1 MYRIK
6 NSKHLASLINYT
18 NLNNMISEA
27 EMTEFLNQAKEWN
40 FNSVTI
46 NPTYVPLAKEI
57 LADCD
62 TRVGS
67 VIGFPLGCENT
78 ESKIAEAL
86 TLVEKGADEIN
97 SVINLNHVVNEKY
110 DLIEDEAKQIKE
122 ALGDTTLKMI
132 IESKILEDEQKAN
145 LVIRLEN
152 ANVDYIKT
160 STGFLTPNHIYEI
173 VNDINIFQKYAPKT
187 KIEVYDG
194 IDIWKMAHQVLTGG
208 ADLIASNNGYQIVSK
223 YKELRENTQVKPKS
237 IKLSKD

>member
-1 MYRIK
+1 MSHQLKK
-6 NSKHLASLINYT
+6 NWLIVK
-18 NLNNMISEA
+18 I
-27 EMTEFLNQAKEWN
+27 
-40 FNSVTI
+40 
-46 NPTYVPLAKEI
+46 
-57 LADCD
+57 
-62 TRVGS
+62 GS
-67 VIGFPLGCENT
+67 VIGFPLGSENT
-78 ESKIAEAL
+78 ESKVAEAL
-86 TLVEKGADEIN
+86 KKKKKGADEVN
-97 SVINLNHVVNEKY
+97 AVINLNHVVSEKY

-194 IDIWKMAHQVLTGG
+194 IDIWKMAHQVLTAG

-223 YKELRENTQVKPKS
+223 YKELRENTQIKPKPITLKKQIEPAS
-237 IKLSKD
+237 PFIFFI

>member
-27 EMTEFLNQAKEWN
+27 EMTEFLNQAKELN

-46 NPTYVPLAKEI
+46 NPTYVPLAKDI
-57 LADCD
+57 LADSD
-62 TRVGS
+62 VKVGS
-67 VIGFPLGCENT
+67 VVGFPLGFENT

-86 TLVEKGADEIN
+86 SLIDNGADELN
-97 SVINLNHVVNEKY
+97 SIINLNHVASEKF
-110 DLIEDEAKQIKE
+110 DLIEEEAKQLKE
-122 ALGDTTLKMI
+122 AMGDTTLKMI

-145 LVIRLEN
+145 IAIRLEN
-152 ANVDYIKT
+152 ANVDFIKT
-160 STGFLTPNHIYEI
+160 SSGFLTPNHIYEI

-194 IDIWKMAHQVLTGG
+194 IDIWKMAHQVLTAG
-208 ADLIASNNGYQIVSK
+208 ADLIASNNGYNIVSK
-223 YKELRENTQVKPKS
+223 YKELRENTQVKPKP
-237 IKLSKD
+237 ITLKK

>member
-1 MYRIK
+1 MYRVK
-6 NSKHLASLINYT
+6 NSKHLASVINYT

-27 EMTEFLNQAKEWN
+27 EMTEFLNQAKELG

-46 NPTYVPLAKEI
+46 NPTYVPLAKEM
-57 LADCD
+57 LADSD
-62 TRVGS
+62 VKVGS
-67 VIGFPLGCENT
+67 VVGFPLGCENK

-86 TLVEKGADEIN
+86 TLIEKGADEIN
-97 SVINLNHVVNEKY
+97 AVINLNHVVNEKY
-110 DLIEDEAKQIKE
+110 DLIEEEAKELKE
-122 ALGDTTLKMI
+122 AIGDTTLKMI

-145 LVIRLEN
+145 IVMRLEK

-160 STGFLTPNHIYEI
+160 SSGFLTPNHIYEI

-208 ADLIASNNGYQIVSK
+208 ADLIGSNNGYTIVSK
-223 YKELRENTQVKPKS
+223 YKELRENTQVKPKP
-237 IKLSKD
+237 ITLNK

>member
-27 EMTEFLNQAKEWN
+27 EMTEFLNQAKELN
-40 FNSVTI
+40 FNSITI
-46 NPTYVPLAKEI
+46 NPTYVPLAKDI
-57 LADCD
+57 LADTD
-62 TRVGS
+62 IKVGS
-67 VIGFPLGCENT
+67 VVGFPLGFENT
-78 ESKIAEAL
+78 ESKIAEAISL
-86 TLVEKGADEIN
+86 IDNGADELN
-97 SVINLNHVVNEKY
+97 SIINLNHVVSEKY
-110 DLIEDEAKQIKE
+110 DLIEEEAKQLKE
-122 ALGDTTLKMI
+122 AMGDTTLKMI

-160 STGFLTPNHIYEI
+160 SSGFLTPNHIYEI

-194 IDIWKMAHQVLTGG
+194 IDIWKMAHQVLTAG
-208 ADLIASNNGYQIVSK
+208 ADLIASNNGYNIVSK
-223 YKELRENTQVKPKS
+223 YKELRENTQVKPKP
-237 IKLSKD
+237 ITLKK

>member
-18 NLNNMISEA
+18 NLNNMISEV
-27 EMTEFLNQAKEWN
+27 EMKEFLNQAKELN
-40 FNSVTI
+40 FNTVTI
-46 NPTYVPLAKEI
+46 NPTYVPLAKEE
-57 LADCD
+57 LAESDI
-62 TRVGS
+62 RIGS

-78 ESKIAEAL
+78 ESKVVEAL
-86 TLVEKGADEIN
+86 TLVKKGVDEVN
-97 SVINLNHVVNEKY
+97 AVINLNHVANEKY
-110 DLIEDEAKQIKE
+110 DLIENEVKQIKE

-194 IDIWKMAHQVLTGG
+194 IDIWKMANQVLTAG

-223 YKELRENTQVKPKS
+223 YKELRENTQVKPKP
-237 IKLSKD
+237 ITLKK